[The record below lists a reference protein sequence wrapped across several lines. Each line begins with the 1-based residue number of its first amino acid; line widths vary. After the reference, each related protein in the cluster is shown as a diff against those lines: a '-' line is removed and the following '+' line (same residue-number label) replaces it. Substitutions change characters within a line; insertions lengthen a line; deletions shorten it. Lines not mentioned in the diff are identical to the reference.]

1 MEVPRLG
8 VKSEL
13 QVPAYATA
21 TAAPDSSLIC
31 DLHHSSRQG
40 RILNPLSGAMG
51 PSTLLCPQVLFCWT
65 TVGIKVLI
73 MEGVCGTYNPPELE
87 TEFTSGFCLTFRL
100 IQIEMAEL
108 TSSFTT
114 LGRGKTNSCFLT
126 SQRNLASIL
135 LGEAFLCSGKK
146 KKTSSWTV
154 TLEIFLILLKMMT
167 TVNLQKKKARPIAK
181 RKL

>member
-1 MEVPRLG
+1 
-8 VKSEL
+8 
-13 QVPAYATA
+13 
-21 TAAPDSSLIC
+21 
-31 DLHHSSRQG
+31 
-40 RILNPLSGAMG
+40 
-51 PSTLLCPQVLFCWT
+51 
-65 TVGIKVLI
+65 

-146 KKTSSWTV
+146 KKNK
-154 TLEIFLILLKMMT
+154 LLNCNIR
-167 TVNLQKKKARPIAK
+167 NLSYLAK
-181 RKL
+181 DDDYC